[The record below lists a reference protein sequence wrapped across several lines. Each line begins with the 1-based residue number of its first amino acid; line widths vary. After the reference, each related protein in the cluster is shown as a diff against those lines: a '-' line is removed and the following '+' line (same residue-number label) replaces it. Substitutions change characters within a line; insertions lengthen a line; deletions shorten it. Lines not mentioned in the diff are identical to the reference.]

1 MTCAAVRTIAIRTIV
16 LVALATPWPR
26 AAAQTPSLTA
36 RQVVARI
43 TSELKGRWTDDG
55 IDSFKDGDPDT
66 PITGVAVTMMA
77 TMDVLQRA
85 SAAGLNLVITHE
97 PTFYS
102 HEDHLASLEELHDPV
117 TAAKRAFIKAHH
129 LVVFRLH
136 DHWHFPARSPDP
148 VVTGVFRALG
158 WQRYQRTPEAN
169 VIELPAT
176 TLGVLASEVATTLG
190 AHAMRVVGD
199 PAMRVS
205 KIAFL
210 PGAAGFAAQR
220 ATLAR
225 ADVDVLLIG
234 EAREWETVPYA
245 ADAITQGAHKALIVI
260 GHVPSEQ
267 AGSDEL
273 ARWLQ
278 PLVPGL
284 PVKLIATAD
293 PFWSPK

>member
-1 MTCAAVRTIAIRTIV
+1 MNTTARRLTAWTIV
-16 LVALATPWPR
+16 LVAFATPWPR
-26 AAAQTPSLTA
+26 AAAQTAPFTA
-36 RQVVARI
+36 RQVVERVKA
-43 TSELKGRWTDDG
+43 ELKGRWTDDG

-102 HEDHLASLEELHDPV
+102 HEDRLSALEELHDPV
-117 TAAKRAFIKAHH
+117 TEAKREFIKAHH

-136 DHWHFPARSPDP
+136 DHWHFPARPIDP
-148 VVTGVFRALG
+148 VVTGEFRALG

-169 VIELPAT
+169 VIELPGT
-176 TLGVLASEVATTLG
+176 TLGALASEVKEKLG
-190 AHAMRVVGD
+190 AHAMRVIGD
-199 PAMRVS
+199 PSMRVS
-205 KIAFL
+205 KVAFL
-210 PGAAGFAAQR
+210 PGAAGFPAQR

-245 ADAITQGAHKALIVI
+245 ADAITQGGHKALIVI
-260 GHVPSEQ
+260 GHVLSEQ

-284 PVKLIATAD
+284 PVRLIAAAD